1 MLFGL
6 SVKKLLALNRTWV
19 KGLDVGV
26 NRLLGKVEVEGLP
39 VIRLKFINV
48 SFVIMFSL

>member
-26 NRLLGKVEVEGLP
+26 NRLLGKVEVEGLSG
-39 VIRLKFINV
+39 VRLKVINV
-48 SFVIMFSL
+48 LWMILF